1 MYLFLIHNLR
11 MILIDLLSLICLDSA
26 EKIEEDDGDDD
37 EDDDDEF
44 KIPVW
49 TKELCLKLCIPYFR
63 AFN

>member
-1 MYLFLIHNLR
+1 